1 MKCCQNFV
9 KSLKREL
16 TFACESTIKITIPE
30 WDMAIPLMKKVRFSC
45 MSDNIMKCDNKWKTW
60 IEVG

>member
-1 MKCCQNFV
+1 
-9 KSLKREL
+9 LKREL